1 MIANFSI
8 GSSIIANQNLLSPSI
23 DIDFNKN
30 TTEYNATWYQRQWL
44 KNSDFS
50 SMEGWNYSIVGDTSD
65 VEFVYENNAPGMKV
79 VGDSGNF
86 SLVSA
91 PPLAANW
98 TASLNPEFPAFPE
111 WHSNPKAG
119 DWSNPQIS
127 YGIDMYGFWTNHSWR
142 EGPKQTPSIQW
153 VRNFSLPVNMSDYK
167 ITSAAVQG
175 VFNATVD
182 PHVDAPGDS
191 YNTLGSGTTIQG
203 VTYDYVRF
211 YIKIADLQRK
221 LMFEIAYNK
230 TFNLGKDGVPEF
242 QTINDTFMSVVSEE
256 LLITFL
262 SAVLNVDQKNF
273 MVIVG
278 IDIMCEDSFAT
289 DADLFDMLRIKSI
302 SLNFTYEKQINQGT
316 YLELKQE
323 GDRLSGANTY
333 IQSARMWY
341 KYKADDD
348 WVASSPNSEYR
359 VLINGIPHTE
369 IKRFSQANTSFQDIN
384 EDGMDVT
391 KIVLKEQNILVAI
404 QFYLA
409 DLFYLDKNITLYVT
423 DLQLEIVWVEVVFN
437 PPPPPPQVP
446 EPGPDYTPVIRGLL
460 ATIAGMI
467 TLAIVY
473 QLHWKY
479 PPKIRKLRAI
489 RRKLNSGKPIKT
501 IAQSKSRDALVEEIQ
516 VKELKK
522 NKIVKKPRAIESEQI
537 KPELDKKASVDLLQ
551 NGLPDV
557 SNKAIGLNIGDKAEE
572 LKKETDLSP
581 LPDKPKM
588 DEHVEG

>member
-98 TASLNPEFPAFPE
+98 TA
-111 WHSNPKAG
+111 
-119 DWSNPQIS
+119 
-127 YGIDMYGFWTNHSWR
+127 
-142 EGPKQTPSIQW
+142 
-153 VRNFSLPVNMSDYK
+153 
-167 ITSAAVQG
+167 
-175 VFNATVD
+175 
-182 PHVDAPGDS
+182 
-191 YNTLGSGTTIQG
+191 
-203 VTYDYVRF
+203 
-211 YIKIADLQRK
+211 
-221 LMFEIAYNK
+221 
-230 TFNLGKDGVPEF
+230 
-242 QTINDTFMSVVSEE
+242 
-256 LLITFL
+256 FL